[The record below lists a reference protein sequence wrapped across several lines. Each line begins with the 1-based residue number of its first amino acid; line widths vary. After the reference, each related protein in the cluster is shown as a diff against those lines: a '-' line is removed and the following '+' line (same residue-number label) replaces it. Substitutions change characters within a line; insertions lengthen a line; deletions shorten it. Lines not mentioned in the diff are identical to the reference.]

1 MSGLPYKCEIGPGG
15 NVIFGQGGV
24 LEPGWKAAIAML
36 GLEAKLASGELQEA
50 ADRGDMPTD
59 KTTEILARIEGCE
72 LAVALLE
79 VQGRRIG
86 LDV

>member
-1 MSGLPYKCEIGPGG
+1 MSALPYKCEIGPDGH
-15 NVIFGQGGV
+15 VIFGKGGV

-36 GLEAKLASGELQEA
+36 GLEAKLASGELQ
-50 ADRGDMPTD
+50 DVVDDGQLPTD

-72 LAVALLE
+72 LAVALL
-79 VQGRRIG
+79 VAQGRRIG